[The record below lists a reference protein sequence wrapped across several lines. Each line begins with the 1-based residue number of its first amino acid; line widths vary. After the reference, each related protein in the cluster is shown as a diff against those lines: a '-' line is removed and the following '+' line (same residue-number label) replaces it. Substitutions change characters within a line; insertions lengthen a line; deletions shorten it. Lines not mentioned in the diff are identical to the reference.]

1 MRHAKTAVPQRAVV
15 FVCEA
20 READKRGNYISGRA
34 VRGGYEHSRGGDAA
48 IEFILIPSVDA
59 RKHDQLGGNYEKIR
73 RWCICRCNHHVIV
86 DCLCAA
92 KPCGRL
98 RSCIAKYCSNVTPG
112 AHRIVACL
120 ISYEDKI
127 SPRCRMTAY
136 LGSDDLGV
144 RMKALK
150 AMATSCSADILQY
163 CSSVSAGGGRIYDCL
178 MKNKATLTDDCRNQ
192 IPTAQ
197 QFMKD

>member
-1 MRHAKTAVPQRAVV
+1 MKKRVIFASV
-15 FVCEA
+15 FGTLILA
-20 READKRGNYISGRA
+20 PAAFAQQNLAAD
-34 VRGGYEHSRGGDAA
+34 
-48 IEFILIPSVDA
+48 
-59 RKHDQLGGNYEKIR
+59 
-73 RWCICRCNHHVIV
+73 
-86 DCLCAA
+86 CAA
-92 KPCGRL
+92 EIP
-98 RSCIAKYCSNVTPG
+98 KYCSGVTPG

-120 ISYEDKI
+120 ISQEDKI

-136 LGSDDLGV
+136 LGSDELGI

-163 CSSVSAGGGRIYDCL
+163 CSAVSAGGGRIYDCL

>member
-1 MRHAKTAVPQRAVV
+1 MRKLAATAFAFATLVSASAAFAQPNLA
-15 FVCEA
+15 
-20 READKRGNYISGRA
+20 AD
-34 VRGGYEHSRGGDAA
+34 
-48 IEFILIPSVDA
+48 
-59 RKHDQLGGNYEKIR
+59 
-73 RWCICRCNHHVIV
+73 
-86 DCLCAA
+86 CAA
-92 KPCGRL
+92 EIP
-98 RSCIAKYCSNVTPG
+98 KYCSGVTPG

-120 ISYEDKI
+120 ISFEDKI

-163 CSSVSAGGGRIYDCL
+163 CSNVPAGGGRIYDCL
-178 MKNKATLTDDCRNQ
+178 MKNKATLTNDCRNQ

>member
-1 MRHAKTAVPQRAVV
+1 MKK
-15 FVCEA
+15 FVSSA
-20 READKRGNYISGRA
+20 FAFATLVSSSATFAQQNLVS
-34 VRGGYEHSRGGDAA
+34 
-48 IEFILIPSVDA
+48 
-59 RKHDQLGGNYEKIR
+59 
-73 RWCICRCNHHVIV
+73 
-86 DCLCAA
+86 DCA
-92 KPCGRL
+92 PE
-98 RSCIAKYCSNVTPG
+98 IAKYCANVTPG

-150 AMATSCSADILQY
+150 VMATNCSADILQY
-163 CSSVSAGGGRIYDCL
+163 CTNVSAGGGRIYDCL
-178 MKNKATLTDDCRNQ
+178 MKNKATLTNDCRSQ

>member
-1 MRHAKTAVPQRAVV
+1 MKKLVAGAFAVATI
-15 FVCEA
+15 
-20 READKRGNYISGRA
+20 ISSSPA
-34 VRGGYEHSRGGDAA
+34 FAQQNLVS
-48 IEFILIPSVDA
+48 
-59 RKHDQLGGNYEKIR
+59 
-73 RWCICRCNHHVIV
+73 
-86 DCLCAA
+86 DCA
-92 KPCGRL
+92 PD
-98 RSCIAKYCSNVTPG
+98 IAKYCSNVTPG

-150 AMATSCSADILQY
+150 AMAKSCSADILQY

-178 MKNKATLTDDCRNQ
+178 MKNKATLTDECRNQ
-192 IPTAQ
+192 VPTAQ
-197 QFMKD
+197 QFMND

>member
-1 MRHAKTAVPQRAVV
+1 MKK
-15 FVCEA
+15 FVA
-20 READKRGNYISGRA
+20 GAFAFATIVSSSVAFAQQNLVAD
-34 VRGGYEHSRGGDAA
+34 
-48 IEFILIPSVDA
+48 
-59 RKHDQLGGNYEKIR
+59 
-73 RWCICRCNHHVIV
+73 
-86 DCLCAA
+86 CA
-92 KPCGRL
+92 PD
-98 RSCIAKYCSNVTPG
+98 IAKYCSNVTPG
-112 AHRIVACL
+112 AHRVVACL

-178 MKNKATLTDDCRNQ
+178 MKNKATLTDNCRNQ
-192 IPTAQ
+192 IPAAQ